1 MTQPTIASASPAP
14 RGWTL
19 ERRVQFLRCLAE
31 KGGVRRACA
40 QVGLSRQ
47 GAYKLRARNPEF
59 ARIWDAALVAAR
71 DARIERLL
79 AALPGTTRRIP
90 PEPSHWATSLR
101 SQHPCGQAPTGR
113 DSREIGR

>member
-1 MTQPTIASASPAP
+1 MTQPAIASATP

-71 DARIERLL
+71 EARIERLL

-90 PEPSHWATSLR
+90 PEPPHGAASRR
-101 SQHPCGQAPTGR
+101 SQHPHGRAPTWR
-113 DSREIGR
+113 DFREIGR